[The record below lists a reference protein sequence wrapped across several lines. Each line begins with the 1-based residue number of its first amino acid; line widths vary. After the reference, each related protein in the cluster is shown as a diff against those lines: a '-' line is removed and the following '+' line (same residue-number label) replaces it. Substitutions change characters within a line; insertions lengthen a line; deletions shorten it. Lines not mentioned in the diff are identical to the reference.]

1 MFGSRRI
8 DEVTSYTQ
16 PGPGLDVTGL
26 NVVFRA
32 EERGHSLISLF
43 LPHHQVKIKKIFQQS
58 VCL

>member
-16 PGPGLDVTGL
+16 PGSGLDVTGL

-32 EERGHSLISLF
+32 EGREDIH
-43 LPHHQVKIKKIFQQS
+43 
-58 VCL
+58 